1 MYRILIYV
9 YIIFK
14 FNILLRFYSGEPG
27 LEGLAGQPGPKGE
40 PGE

>member
-1 MYRILIYV
+1 
-9 YIIFK
+9 
-14 FNILLRFYSGEPG
+14 LLRFYSGEPG